1 MYQHI
6 LVPVA
11 FDEAHDASEA
21 IAAARC
27 LVAEDGQV
35 TLLHVMAHVPKYVM
49 NYVPDGFQEE
59 ARAAIV
65 ASLEA
70 MGADMPGARGL
81 VLEGSAGKTI
91 VKWAKEAD
99 VDCIVIASHR
109 PGVQDIVMGS
119 TAAQVV
125 RHAACAIHVTR

>member
-11 FDEAHDASEA
+11 FDDAHDPKEA
-21 IAAARC
+21 IAVARR

-35 TLLHVMAHVPKYVM
+35 TLLHVMANVPNYVI
-49 NYVPDGFQEE
+49 NYVPKGFQEE
-59 ARAAIV
+59 AQAAIV

-70 MGADMPGARGL
+70 MGAEMPNARG
-81 VLEGSAGKTI
+81 VVTEGSAGKTI
-91 VKWAKEAD
+91 VNWAKNED

-109 PGVQDIVMGS
+109 PGVQDIVLGS

-125 RHAACAIHVTR
+125 RHATCAIHVTR

>member
-1 MYQHI
+1 MYKHV

-11 FDEAHDASEA
+11 FDNDHDPSEA
-21 IAAARC
+21 VAVARR

-35 TLLHVMAHVPKYVM
+35 TLLHVMAHVPNYVM
-49 NYVPDGFQEE
+49 NYVPEGFQAE

-70 MGADMPGARGL
+70 IGAEMPNARG
-81 VLEGSAGKTI
+81 VVKEGSAGKVI
-91 VKWAKEAD
+91 LNWAANED